1 MLHHLQTILPIDLK
15 VSFRLLTRLKKAMVS
30 FVIIVTNRDI
40 SNETVASKR
49 GKNVDVLQEL
59 LPTIQEIL
67 ARGVPVTSLTDPID
81 LITVVR
87 ETKTLLLIIV
97 VLLFD
102 IIERKFCREPEKTLA

>member
-1 MLHHLQTILPIDLK
+1 MLHHLLTILPIDLK
-15 VSFRLLTRLKKAMVS
+15 VSFRLLTRLKKTMVS

-67 ARGVPVTSLTDPID
+67 ARGVPVISLTDLID
-81 LITVVR
+81 QIPVVQ
-87 ETKTLLLIIV
+87 ETKALLQIIV

-102 IIERKFCREPEKTLA
+102 IFDRKYCGEPKKIIV